1 MLGSENLQ
9 TCIYLII
16 KKKKHNK
23 GMPLHKALNVLTI
36 VSTILTK
43 KLETMRVHEILGR
56 FRSKR
61 EGRKEFIPPK
71 MVMVI
76 LSNHR

>member
-1 MLGSENLQ
+1 
-9 TCIYLII
+9 
-16 KKKKHNK
+16 
-23 GMPLHKALNVLTI
+23 MPLHKALNVLTI

-56 FRSKR
+56 FRRKR

-71 MVMVI
+71 TVMAI

>member
-1 MLGSENLQ
+1 MDSFN
-9 TCIYLII
+9 YLKK

-36 VSTILTK
+36 VSTIPTK

-56 FRSKR
+56 FRRKR

-71 MVMVI
+71 TVMAI